1 MKVSPERMQENSS
14 LQKEFIHEME
24 GPIIDLLTVSLFSLS
39 LSPSVLHFWVVY
51 WLIWPQPACIQQVQ
65 GLQLPSAHSGGCK
78 GPAVPSTYF
87 GKADKRD
94 KLGEKKWLW
103 WQPQLSKHKKNV
115 ADIWDYF
122 GQRLLADNST
132 RIFSRSCLVWAVGVK
147 AHLNNNHAL
156 EASLSLKI
164 ETPEYLRKTNHLP
177 HLGNTLL

>member
-65 GLQLPSAHSGGCK
+65 GLQLPSSHSGGCK
-78 GPAVPSTYF
+78 GPAVPPTYL

-103 WQPQLSKHKKNV
+103 WQPQLSKHKKNT

-132 RIFSRSCLVWAVGVK
+132 HISLTLAWFEPLELKHIWTIIMPWKLVSPFRDPRIS
-147 AHLNNNHAL
+147 
-156 EASLSLKI
+156 
-164 ETPEYLRKTNHLP
+164 
-177 HLGNTLL
+177 